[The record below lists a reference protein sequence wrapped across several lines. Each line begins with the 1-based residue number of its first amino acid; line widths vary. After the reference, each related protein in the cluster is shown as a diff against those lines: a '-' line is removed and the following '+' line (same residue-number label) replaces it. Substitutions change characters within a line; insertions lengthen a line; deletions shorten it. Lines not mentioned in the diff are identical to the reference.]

1 MESRMKTAR
10 LLVPVLLVLLE
21 LSACAFSGESGKVEE
36 QIRESQERAPIT
48 DDGSVEAVSC
58 AEYDGSGM
66 PDGLPTAYDC
76 DIEFSSGSRGT
87 WCAGLVQ
94 GNLGIYGRERCSA
107 TTFE

>member
-1 MESRMKTAR
+1 MKTAR
-10 LLVPVLLVLLE
+10 LLLPALLVVLG
-21 LSACAFSGESGKVEE
+21 LSACAFSESGKVEE

-48 DDGSVEAVSC
+48 DGGSVEAVSC
-58 AEYDGSGM
+58 EEYDGSGM

-107 TTFE
+107 RTFA

>member
-1 MESRMKTAR
+1 MKTAR
-10 LLVPVLLVLLE
+10 LLVPVLLVLLG

-107 TTFE
+107 RTFE